1 MIKNGE
7 KLPLPGEKKRSIEY
21 LPSGK
26 KNEGTS
32 NQDLQNQECGE

>member
-7 KLPLPGEKKRSIEY
+7 KLPLPGKKKRSTGY

-26 KNEGTS
+26 KTEGAS